1 MKIAISAAEISG
13 DLIASKLVASLKSQN
28 PNIQVQGLAGDKM
41 IAAGCEQLWDQN
53 KVNVMGFSEV
63 LRKLPEILRLRKAI
77 IKSFSQNRP
86 AVFIGVDSPDFNFA
100 IEKKLKRLGIKTV
113 HFVSPSVWAWRQR
126 RINKIKKSTDLV
138 LCVFPFELDFYKS
151 HNQRAVFV
159 GHPLAQELSPRTKH
173 AANKII
179 LLMPGSRDNEVR
191 LLLPEMVAATIIMSK
206 QDDEL
211 KFKLVLASDVM
222 LEYANHLVG
231 DLNIDVSVGD
241 AHSLIKISDLVLV
254 SSGTATLEVALIGV
268 PMVVVYKLSTLSYLI
283 ASNMI
288 KSQFVSLPNVISNKS
303 LVPELIQDNANGTN
317 IAEHA
322 LNILSRD
329 NTAIIKEFAIIH
341 SQLSRDSSNES
352 ARAVIELINE

>member
-1 MKIAISAAEISG
+1 
-13 DLIASKLVASLKSQN
+13 
-28 PNIQVQGLAGDKM
+28 
-41 IAAGCEQLWDQN
+41 
-53 KVNVMGFSEV
+53 
-63 LRKLPEILRLRKAI
+63 
-77 IKSFSQNRP
+77 
-86 AVFIGVDSPDFNFA
+86 
-100 IEKKLKRLGIKTV
+100 
-113 HFVSPSVWAWRQR
+113 
-126 RINKIKKSTDLV
+126 V